1 MTFNSLLLE
10 PTQLYLELSAATQT
24 HAWQQSQPY
33 ALPASRWNAYLNQVR
48 FASLRFYPGCK
59 KNKTPEQG
67 LAPSPALP
75 SFWEVVNG
83 TAIALSGVRLVLI
96 PSEAADLSEL
106 RVPQEWVDIPSW
118 GGDYYQAVQV
128 NPDDSYMRG

>member
-33 ALPASRWNAYLNQVR
+33 ALPASRWNAYLNQVCLTA
-48 FASLRFYPGCK
+48 FLSWLQE
-59 KNKTPEQG
+59 EQDSR
-67 LAPSPALP
+67 ARVWPHPPALP

-106 RVPQEWVDIPSW
+106 RVPQ
-118 GGDYYQAVQV
+118 A
-128 NPDDSYMRG
+128 

>member
-1 MTFNSLLLE
+1 M
-10 PTQLYLELSAATQT
+10 
-24 HAWQQSQPY
+24 
-33 ALPASRWNAYLNQVR
+33 R

-118 GGDYYQAVQV
+118 GGDYY
-128 NPDDSYMRG
+128 